1 MRATLIVAVVAT
13 CLSTSLGVMLP
24 VPAASA
30 DEMGLPQAL
39 GTQGT
44 APNTISLPVPAG
56 VVPTAIR
63 ARLSVEGARG
73 GSVRVVVAGRT
84 RVVVAARPSQPLS
97 LPVSRADVGPNGTI
111 SVGTQYVEPRAT
123 GCRVGED
130 PVLTRLSGITLAFDG
145 TERTPTS
152 VAGFLPATAS
162 RVDVVVPDD
171 ASPAVLEAGLTAVVA
186 LSDRYPAPTPV
197 LLTPESSRVPD
208 TGAGQ
213 RIIRIDPGPGSEVIS
228 TIATWRDVPTLTIA
242 GSGPGLVDAARALD
256 SDALALGD
264 APSVTTLGLSQPDR
278 DVDTRLSLA
287 ELGNET
293 LRLSGW
299 GRSSAYVGIPQ
310 DSFGG
315 PVDSLE
321 LDLVGVHT
329 AVRDAHAQVEVF
341 LNDRLVGST
350 VLDEEADF
358 SIHVEAPASMMRA
371 ENALEVTLT
380 AAPDDGRCGTTATQA
395 PVLLDIDPA
404 RSFVA
409 TTRGTGHLSGFDRF
423 PQVFGGEV
431 AVAVRPTSTQPL
443 ADAQDAAVLLAA
455 LQRVASHLLT
465 IRLVSPDELI
475 TGTDSGLLVG
485 ATYDDSAAL
494 RAPLRLSG
502 MRLVDLAEE
511 TFSFAADSPYAALEA
526 VHEGGRDVLLL
537 GEWYPEA
544 TLSRADLTDRA
555 VQSVASTGWRD
566 LHADLLIATQDR
578 EPFRLSTDS
587 VIPQADRLDEQRSL
601 IWWFGIGTGLVLLVL
616 LLQLGL
622 ASHRNR
628 AIRDLVRAQESG
640 DGPGLDD

>member
-1 MRATLIVAVVAT
+1 MRATLIVAVLAT
-13 CLSTSLGVMLP
+13 CLSTSLGVVLP
-24 VPAASA
+24 VTAASA
-30 DEMGLPQAL
+30 DELSLPQVL

-56 VVPTAIR
+56 VVPTAIH
-63 ARLSVEGARG
+63 ARLGVEGAPD
-73 GSVRVVVAGRT
+73 GSVRVAVAGRT
-84 RVVVAARPSQPLS
+84 RVVVAARASQALS
-97 LPVSRADVGPNGTI
+97 LPVSRADIGPDGTI
-111 SVGTQYVEPRAT
+111 SVGTQYVEPRAS
-123 GCRVGED
+123 GCRVSQD
-130 PVLTRLSGITLAFDG
+130 PVLTRLSGITLVFDG
-145 TERTPTS
+145 SERAPTS
-152 VAGFLPATAS
+152 VAAFLPATAS
-162 RVDVVVPDD
+162 RIDVVVPDD
-171 ASPAVLEAGLTAVVA
+171 ASPAVLEAGLTAVLA
-186 LSDRYPAPTPV
+186 LSNRYPAPTPV
-197 LLTPESSRVPD
+197 VLTPESSQVPD

-213 RIIRIDPGPGSEVIS
+213 RIIRIDPGREAETTS
-228 TIATWRDVPTLTIA
+228 TVSTWRGLPALIIA
-242 GSGPGLVDAARALD
+242 GSGPGLVDATRALD

-264 APSVTTLGLSQPDR
+264 APRVTTLALSQPDH
-278 DVDTRLSLA
+278 DLDTRLSLA
-287 ELGNET
+287 DLGSET

-321 LDLVGVHT
+321 LDLVGMHT

-350 VLDEEADF
+350 VLDEETGF
-358 SIHVEAPASMMRA
+358 SMHVEAPASMMRA

-395 PVLLDIDPA
+395 PVLLDIDAA
-404 RSFVA
+404 RSVVA
-409 TTRGTGHLSGFDRF
+409 ATRGTGALSGFDLF

-443 ADAQDAAVLLAA
+443 GDAQDAAVLLAA

-465 IRLVSPDELI
+465 IRLVTPDELL

-502 MRLVDLAEE
+502 MRLVDLAAE

-555 VQSVASTGWRD
+555 VQSVASSGWRD
-566 LHADLLIATQDR
+566 LHADLLIATPDR

-601 IWWFGIGTGLVLLVL
+601 IWWFGIGTGVVLVVL

-622 ASHRNR
+622 ASRRNR
-628 AIRDLVRAQESG
+628 AIRDLVRAQES
-640 DGPGLDD
+640 DDDPGLDD